1 MDEVGERYSSGKIFV
16 PQMLRSAK
24 TMHSCMDVLKPHLRE
39 GDVTSKGKVVIGTVK
54 ADLHDIG
61 KNLVAMM
68 LEGAGF
74 TVVDMGVDVSPEKFV
89 QSIQEE
95 SAGIL
100 GMSALLST
108 TMPSMKATLEAL
120 EKAGIRDQVKVL
132 VGGAPVTDKFAR
144 QIKADA
150 YAPDAGTAVATAKK
164 LMDL

>member
-1 MDEVGERYSSGKIFV
+1 
-16 PQMLRSAK
+16 
-24 TMHSCMDVLKPHLRE
+24 
-39 GDVTSKGKVVIGTVK
+39 
-54 ADLHDIG
+54 
-61 KNLVAMM
+61 MM